1 MSNIQ
6 SNASSDAQLLRLM
19 KKQLF
24 WQRLTGVLLVVLIAG
39 AVSIIPKVKAVGQEL
54 KSLSNR
60 ANVVMADL
68 EVLAEKIEQYALP
81 ELEKLAAQPPSPELM
96 RWQQLAAQIM
106 PQIEDLALQDP
117 EGYEELKL
125 WIKQKARR
133 WRESVDEGTPP
144 LMARWREE
152 IRQLPGFAEQWDLSP
167 ALRDQ
172 VFNWFTHA
180 LYLHP

>member
-68 EVLAEKIEQYALP
+68 EVLAENLISLDLEGLMNNTDQLISNSEKNMTEMTENVGQALKN
-81 ELEKLAAQPPSPELM
+81 L
-96 RWQQLAAQIM
+96 
-106 PQIEDLALQDP
+106 EDLDVDP
-117 EGYEELKL
+117 FNEAIGRLNTV
-125 WIKQKARR
+125 AGR
-133 WRESVDEGTPP
+133 
-144 LMARWREE
+144 
-152 IRQLPGFAEQWDLSP
+152 LSS
-167 ALRDQ
+167 LFGGR
-172 VFNWFTHA
+172 
-180 LYLHP
+180 

>member
-68 EVLAEKIEQYALP
+68 EVLAENLISLDLEGLMNNTDQLISNSEKNMTEMTENVGQALKN
-81 ELEKLAAQPPSPELM
+81 L
-96 RWQQLAAQIM
+96 
-106 PQIEDLALQDP
+106 EDLD
-117 EGYEELKL
+117 
-125 WIKQKARR
+125 
-133 WRESVDEGTPP
+133 VDSFNEAIGRLNTV
-144 LMARWREE
+144 AG
-152 IRQLPGFAEQWDLSP
+152 RQSSLFGG
-167 ALRDQ
+167 R
-172 VFNWFTHA
+172 
-180 LYLHP
+180 

>member
-68 EVLAEKIEQYALP
+68 EVLAENLISLDLVGLMNNTDQLISNSEKNMTEMTENVGQALKN
-81 ELEKLAAQPPSPELM
+81 L
-96 RWQQLAAQIM
+96 
-106 PQIEDLALQDP
+106 EDLD
-117 EGYEELKL
+117 
-125 WIKQKARR
+125 
-133 WRESVDEGTPP
+133 VDSFNEAIGRLNTV
-144 LMARWREE
+144 AGR
-152 IRQLPGFAEQWDLSP
+152 LSS
-167 ALRDQ
+167 LFGGR
-172 VFNWFTHA
+172 
-180 LYLHP
+180 